1 MTVFVCVDDNRG
13 MLFNGRRLSRDKAVI
28 EDMLAFAGAE
38 KIRVN
43 SYSEKLFAGME
54 ERIVTEGDPGT
65 AEQGNYY
72 FMENNL
78 PDFPKN
84 KIRTLVVYC
93 WNRAYPAD
101 TWLDVDLERDWEV
114 LESKDFAGNSHEKIT
129 RIVYGR
135 REG

>member
-54 ERIVTEGDPGT
+54 DRIVTEEDPENLRRGD
-65 AEQGNYY
+65 YC
-72 FMENNL
+72 FWENISL
-78 PDFPKN
+78 RDREEE
-84 KIRTLVVYC
+84 IETLVVYC
-93 WNRAYPAD
+93 WNRIYPAD
-101 TWLDVDLERDWEV
+101 TWLDIDPERDWKVVER
-114 LESKDFAGNSHEKIT
+114 KDFAGNSHEKIT
-129 RIVYGR
+129 RIIYGR